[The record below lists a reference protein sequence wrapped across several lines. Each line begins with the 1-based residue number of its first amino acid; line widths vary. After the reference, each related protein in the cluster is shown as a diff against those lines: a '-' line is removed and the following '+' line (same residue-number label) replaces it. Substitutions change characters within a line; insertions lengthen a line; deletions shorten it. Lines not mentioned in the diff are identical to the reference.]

1 MSSERQIVI
10 ISYGENIKLKKNV
23 YLMISLKPLRRIK
36 LIFVRLFVPKLKY
49 TIIDS
54 SLMQEPLQVTQI
66 KERYGI
72 WMGHLGVTKLDSIFY
87 MS

>member
-1 MSSERQIVI
+1 MYSLKEMYGSRMSSERQIVI

-54 SLMQEPLQVTQI
+54 SLMQEPLQITQI

-72 WMGHLGVTKLDSIFY
+72 
-87 MS
+87 